1 MEPTELKDAL
11 KNAGIPVYEN
21 NKISRKDLPYLEVKK
36 SGLVIEGL
44 QYLGVDKGI
53 DKYTYKFRITLGGGN
68 KEKIENIFAMKKQ
81 QLEKSLTDYLKLKV
95 ACVKKVEGYLKSSN
109 EEHAWVNLDVCF
121 SLDAMINFDL
131 FEPFWHRWF
140 EQIG

>member
-36 SGLVIEGL
+36 SGLVVEGL

-81 QLEKSLTDYLKLKV
+81 QLEKSLTEYLKLK
-95 ACVKKVEGYLKSSN
+95 ATCIKKVEGYLKSSN

-121 SLDAMINFDL
+121 NLDAMITFDL